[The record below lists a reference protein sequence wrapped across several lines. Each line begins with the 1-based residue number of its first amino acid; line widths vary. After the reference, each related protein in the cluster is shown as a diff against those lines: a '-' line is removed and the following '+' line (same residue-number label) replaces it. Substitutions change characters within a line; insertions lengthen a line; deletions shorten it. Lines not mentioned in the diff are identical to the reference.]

1 MDSPSNHHQHPTPR
15 FLETH
20 CPFVTFF
27 TPSACAMDQPLWI
40 SGRAS
45 TGAWV
50 TRRAWRTWRAPRLL
64 VIIKEITTII
74 NSNII
79 IIPVN
84 KIQGSVALS
93 AGAGTEGGLGL
104 SRPLV
109 QVAVSSVLC
118 PLVLVAGFFLWYR
131 WLFLSSGTRS
141 IYSWSIVTG
150 IFSPLVLVAVS
161 SGTWGF
167 LVLLQCMNIET

>member
-1 MDSPSNHHQHPTPR
+1 MQWINHFGSRDGRRRGHGSHEGREGRYQTGPKGR
-15 FLETH
+15 NLE
-20 CPFVTFF
+20 V
-27 TPSACAMDQPLWI
+27 
-40 SGRAS
+40 
-45 TGAWV
+45 GA
-50 TRRAWRTWRAPRLL
+50 RRAPRLL